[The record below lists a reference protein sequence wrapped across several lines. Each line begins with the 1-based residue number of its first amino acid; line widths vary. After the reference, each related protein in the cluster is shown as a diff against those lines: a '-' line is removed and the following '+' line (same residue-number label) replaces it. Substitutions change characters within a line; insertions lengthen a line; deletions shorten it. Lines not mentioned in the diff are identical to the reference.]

1 MNMFERIFKG
11 LYEEGVKYL
20 VVGGVAVNLHGY
32 LRGTGDLD
40 VSVLLEEE
48 NLAKMTE
55 AMRKLG
61 YVERLP
67 IKIQELQNEAFAK
80 KLMEERNLLAFS
92 YMPDGDVPVIV
103 DVVVDGSLRFKELFE
118 RSVVKKLDGLDVP
131 VISIDDLID
140 FKKKAGRP
148 KDLEDLRW
156 LVNSKKLD
164 E

>member
-1 MNMFERIFKG
+1 MFEKILKG
-11 LYEEGVKYL
+11 LDEEGVQYL
-20 VVGGVAVNLHGY
+20 VVGGIAVNLYGY

-40 VSVLLEEE
+40 VLVLLEEE
-48 NLAKMTE
+48 NLGRMTD
-55 AMRKLG
+55 AMKKLG
-61 YVERLP
+61 YTERLP

-80 KLMEERNLLAFS
+80 KLMEERSLSAFS

-103 DVVVDGSLRFKELFE
+103 DVIVDGSLRFKELFE
-118 RSVVKKLDGLDVP
+118 RSVIKKLDDLDVP
-131 VISIDDLID
+131 VVSIDDLID